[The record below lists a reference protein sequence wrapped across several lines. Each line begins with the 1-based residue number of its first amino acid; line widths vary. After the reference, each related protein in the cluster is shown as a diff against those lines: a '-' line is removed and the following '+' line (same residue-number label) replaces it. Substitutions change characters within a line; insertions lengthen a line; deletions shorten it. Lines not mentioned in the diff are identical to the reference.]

1 MKLFFQFIC
10 LFIASTSFGQS
21 YRVEEIEQ
29 VNPFDSTEYIFPKI
43 VVPENSV
50 VTKKINDI
58 LRIDFL
64 EATTETPENHIFDSI
79 WAIKDRFW
87 SLNYIDYKI
96 EPNTNSIVSLSISGE
111 RCYAYC
117 EENTID
123 YTFDVKTGERLALD
137 ELFIKTGLTLL
148 IDSINISKIKL
159 ITEKLLEIKDT
170 ITHEKFVDEENYY
183 KDMFE
188 MYSEC
193 LENKIQ
199 LEYIHGFLISGN
211 KITITT
217 DRCSSH
223 VNRNIDELW
232 DFKFTFN
239 LEDWNN
245 FLTTYGKT
253 LIVK

>member
-1 MKLFFQFIC
+1 MRILFFFISFFMTVYSFSQFY
-10 LFIASTSFGQS
+10 S
-21 YRVEEIEQ
+21 VEEIHQ
-29 VNPFDSTEYIFPKI
+29 VNPYDSIEYIFPKI
-43 VVPENSV
+43 VVSENSI

-79 WAIKDRFW
+79 WAVKDRFW
-87 SLNYIDYKI
+87 SLNYIDDKM

-117 EENTID
+117 EENISD

-148 IDSINISKIKL
+148 IDSINLSKIKL
-159 ITEKLLEIKDT
+159 ITEKLIEIKDT

-188 MYSEC
+188 MYTEC

-232 DFKFTFN
+232 DFKFTFD